1 MVSRHNTAI
10 RIYETKMQTPA
21 AKVLISA
28 FLGQTVLPS
37 RKKDCRKK
45 SQLRNI
51 PTTAGPLPIVS

>member
-1 MVSRHNTAI
+1 MPLCQYRLSHEEVIRQNGFRHNTAI

-37 RKKDCRKK
+37 KEER
-45 SQLRNI
+45 L
-51 PTTAGPLPIVS
+51 